1 MKRFQQPTLLQFG
14 TSGLAAST
22 SLPVKVSKTLTISC
36 SDPTLV
42 TSQFR
47 QLTLTCGYDGSF
59 NLPDNLPDCRAALK
73 CPAAPTPPTS
83 TNLALVPAAGSIY
96 EFQTQVQLSFH

>member
-1 MKRFQQPTLLQFG
+1 
-14 TSGLAAST
+14 
-22 SLPVKVSKTLTISC
+22 VKVSGTLTISC
-36 SDPTLV
+36 SDPTLA

-59 NLPDNLPDCRAALK
+59 NLPDNLPDCRAAQK
-73 CPAAPTPPTS
+73 CPAAPIPPTS